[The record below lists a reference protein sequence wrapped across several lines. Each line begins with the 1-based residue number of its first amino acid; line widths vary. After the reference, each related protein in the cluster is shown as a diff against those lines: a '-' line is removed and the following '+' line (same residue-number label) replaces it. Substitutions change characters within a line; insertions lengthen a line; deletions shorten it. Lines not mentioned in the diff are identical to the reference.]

1 LHRYFCLC
9 PTGQQ
14 ELWIFG
20 VMMVWEYYAMIY
32 VRAKGSIR
40 LFPRAALALFLIYH
54 FYYFSFPAGFHVLA
68 LVAMFFFLTAV
79 MVRGTV
85 YAVRCLRVR
94 IVEAWYLVVLRGV

>member
-1 LHRYFCLC
+1 
-9 PTGQQ
+9 
-14 ELWIFG
+14 
-20 VMMVWEYYAMIY
+20 MMVWEYYAMIY

-79 MVRGTV
+79 MVR
-85 YAVRCLRVR
+85 
-94 IVEAWYLVVLRGV
+94 